1 MIPLENLANRLAEKL
16 AASLGYDAEKQA
28 VIAYGLKGILQLLVL
43 ALLLLV
49 LGLFFSAVGAL
60 FTVYLTVALYRKYS
74 GGGHASSME
83 VCTLF
88 SGIICLLLGLSGKMM
103 AAWTLPL
110 WSRFLLLFLTFAA
123 AFLITFQKA
132 PIDSPNKPIR
142 SPEKRG
148 RMRRGSFLVLA
159 AAFLF
164 AFFFLIRNSGC
175 GYALLLAVLWQAF
188 TLTPPGVAFIGLIDR
203 IFSGKAGRSH

>member
-1 MIPLENLANRLAEKL
+1 M
-16 AASLGYDAEKQA
+16 
-28 VIAYGLKGILQLLVL
+28 
-43 ALLLLV
+43 
-49 LGLFFSAVGAL
+49 
-60 FTVYLTVALYRKYS
+60 
-74 GGGHASSME
+74 
-83 VCTLF
+83 TLF
-88 SGIICLLLGLSGKMM
+88 IEEYEFLIMNRAGCLIGQKTDEGVKEVSMVIEGINALPVAMKLSNRYGVEF
-103 AAWTLPL
+103 
-110 WSRFLLLFLTFAA
+110 SFISAA

-188 TLTPPGVAFIGLIDR
+188 TLTPPGIAFIGLVDR
-203 IFSGKAGRSH
+203 IFSGKAGRSY